1 MAHDHFRAFDVDN
14 LNSNAFEELKPL
26 LLHLNLQM
34 TDDVMYEYLA
44 QVFGTS
50 EVPKDI
56 RYDDFMELLALI
68 LQN

>member
-1 MAHDHFRAFDVDN
+1 MDN

-34 TDDVMYEYLA
+34 TDEIMFEYLRFVY
-44 QVFGTS
+44 QNGDI
-50 EVPKDI
+50 PKEI
-56 RYDDFMELLALI
+56 KYDEFMEMLALI

>member
-1 MAHDHFRAFDVDN
+1 MDN

-34 TDDVMYEYLA
+34 TDEIMFEYLRLVY
-44 QVFGTS
+44 QNGDI
-50 EVPKDI
+50 PKEI
-56 RYDDFMELLALI
+56 KYDEFMEMLALI